1 MSVIE
6 ITKDNFEAEVVEAE
20 GKVHAYLPSEAAMI
34 WDEWFALFNKDA
46 DGNLYYMNEKV
57 DL

>member
-20 GKVHAYLPSEAAMI
+20 GKVLIDFWAT
-34 WDEWFALFNKDA
+34 WC
-46 DGNLYYMNEKV
+46 
-57 DL
+57 